1 MSVNIYQ
8 SIRSQK
14 LLSQV
19 KKLNSCF
26 SIKDKTKFEHQHGL
40 VYYANCTKP
49 SCCDNYVG
57 ETGRRIIDRIKDHN
71 GRDHAAH
78 MVKHN
83 IETSPT
89 DVNTANFKII
99 DMNFS
104 NCKRKRKIAES
115 LWIKDLRPTLNV
127 QEKSIPLKLFN

>member
-1 MSVNIYQ
+1 MLC
-8 SIRSQK
+8 K
-14 LLSQV
+14 L
-19 KKLNSCF
+19 
-26 SIKDKTKFEHQHGL
+26 
-40 VYYANCTKP
+40 KP
-49 SCCDNYVG
+49 CRDNYVG
-57 ETGRRIIDRIKDHN
+57 ETGRKIIDRI
-71 GRDHAAH
+71 RDHISRGHASH
-78 MVKHN
+78 IVKRS

-115 LWIKDLRPTLNV
+115 LWIKDLRHTLNE

>member
-1 MSVNIYQ
+1 MLC
-8 SIRSQK
+8 K
-14 LLSQV
+14 L
-19 KKLNSCF
+19 
-26 SIKDKTKFEHQHGL
+26 
-40 VYYANCTKP
+40 KP
-49 SCCDNYVG
+49 CRANYVG

-71 GRDHAAH
+71 GRDHATH
-78 MVKHN
+78 IVKHN

-104 NCKRKRKIAES
+104 NNKRKRKIAES
-115 LWIKDLRPTLNV
+115 LWIKDLRHTLNV